1 MSRVTVAAL
10 AAALIAVGPIG
21 LTACTRDNTHDQRH
35 VQTPEEVEVP
45 EETESPQTDGDA
57 DGELALTL
65 DVSAEEYSFEG
76 IPETLPVGTTEIT
89 LENTGTMPH
98 DLVLEE
104 LGDEVVIPET
114 APGEQATGTVSLLQ
128 RGEYTFYC
136 SVGDHRERGME
147 TTVTVE

>member
-10 AAALIAVGPIG
+10 AAALIAAGPLG
-21 LTACTRDNTHDQRH
+21 ATACSRDNTHDQRH
-35 VQTPEEVEVP
+35 VETPEEVDVP
-45 EETESPQTDGDA
+45 EETEGPQTDDEPA
-57 DGELALTL
+57 RTVE
-65 DVSAEEYSFEG
+65 VSADEYSFEG
-76 IPETLPVGTTEIT
+76 IPETLPVGTVEIT

-98 DLVLEE
+98 DLVVDE

-114 APGEQATGTVSLLQ
+114 APGEQATGRVHLPMA
-128 RGEYTFYC
+128 GEYTFYC